1 VPQHLT
7 PTPANYSKD
16 PAKCYATHKANSFLL
31 PEHALQFMGLSVRR
45 ALYAEALLLQ
55 MAACASIRS
64 VHALLEQSL
73 LPEFN
78 QPATITPQQNES
90 PASA

>member
-1 VPQHLT
+1 VPLNLA
-7 PTPANYSKD
+7 PTPADYAKD
-16 PAKCYATHKANSFLL
+16 LAQSYATYKANGFLL
-31 PEHALQFMGLSVRR
+31 PEYALQFMGLAIRR
-45 ALYAEALLLQ
+45 ALYAEGLLRQ
-55 MAACASIRS
+55 MASLTSIRS

-78 QPATITPQQNES
+78 QPETIAPQQSES